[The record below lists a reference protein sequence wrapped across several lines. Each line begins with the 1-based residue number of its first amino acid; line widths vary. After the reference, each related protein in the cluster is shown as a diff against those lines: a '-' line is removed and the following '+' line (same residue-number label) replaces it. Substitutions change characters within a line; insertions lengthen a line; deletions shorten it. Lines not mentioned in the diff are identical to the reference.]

1 MQKKKKVDLVA
12 LSSPF
17 MRIPQMPVTVARYLI
32 DAGYSDIFQ
41 LQGRSA
47 ESLLEEIRRSSD
59 LLPAKNT
66 LPALRL
72 VIYFAENPDNPDRA
86 LLNLHSWE

>member
-1 MQKKKKVDLVA
+1 
-12 LSSPF
+12 
-17 MRIPQMPVTVARYLI
+17 MRIPQMPVAVARHLL

-47 ESLLEEIRRSSD
+47 ESLFEEIRKHD
-59 LLPAKNT
+59 FMAQAQDV

-72 VIYFAENPDNPDRA
+72 AVYFAENPNNPDRSR
-86 LLNLHSWE
+86 LQLHAWQ

>member
-1 MQKKKKVDLVA
+1 MAKKKKVDLVA

-17 MRIPQMPVTVARYLI
+17 MRIPQMPVAVARYLL
-32 DAGYSDIFQ
+32 DAGYSDLFQ

-47 ESLLEEIRRSSD
+47 ESLLEEIRKTST
-59 LLPAKNT
+59 LLPEAST

-72 VIYFAENPDNPDRA
+72 AIYYAENPSNPDRS
-86 LLNLHSWE
+86 LLCLHAWE